1 MFVNIFL
8 FRSYLSILNEDVRNV
23 KICEVYNK
31 KGKAIT
37 YDNNTNCVRLS
48 YDSFPLF
55 CSFNQKPPLLSAPH
69 GK

>member
-1 MFVNIFL
+1 MFLKIL
-8 FRSYLSILNEDVRNV
+8 HETTLS
-23 KICEVYNK
+23 CVYNK
-31 KGKAIT
+31 KGKAIV